1 MSLRKWIAVSIFV
14 IAFVFLCFSVNF
26 SMEIKDLLKKHS
38 LLENKLV
45 NSSSLAEK
53 LKMEKVTKAKE
64 SEHYHE
70 SIDNALATLLNDGVI
85 NFERTYMALDSVS
98 LSIENIKFID
108 FLDFYIL
115 LLKDE
120 NIEISNVDIKST
132 KNENY
137 INGQIILRKK

>member
-53 LKMEKVTKAKE
+53 LKMEKVAKAKE

-85 NFERTYMALDSVS
+85 NFERTYMAHDSVS

>member
-1 MSLRKWIAVSIFV
+1 MSLRKWIAVSIFM

-85 NFERTYMALDSVS
+85 NFERTYMAHDSLS

-115 LLKDE
+115 LLKDD

>member
-1 MSLRKWIAVSIFV
+1 MSLRKWIAVSILV

-53 LKMEKVTKAKE
+53 LKMEKVTKAKK

-85 NFERTYMALDSVS
+85 NFERTYMAHDSVS

>member
-85 NFERTYMALDSVS
+85 NFERTYMAHDSVS

>member
-26 SMEIKDLLKKHS
+26 SMEIKNLLKKHS

-45 NSSSLAEK
+45 NSSSFAEK

-120 NIEISNVDIKST
+120 NIEISNIDIKST

>member
-1 MSLRKWIAVSIFV
+1 MSLRKWKAVSIFV

-115 LLKDE
+115 LLKHE
-120 NIEISNVDIKST
+120 NIEISIVDIKST

>member
-1 MSLRKWIAVSIFV
+1 
-14 IAFVFLCFSVNF
+14 
-26 SMEIKDLLKKHS
+26 MEIKDLLKKHS

-53 LKMEKVTKAKE
+53 LKMEKVTKAKK

-85 NFERTYMALDSVS
+85 NFERTYMAHDSVS

>member
-1 MSLRKWIAVSIFV
+1 MSLRKWKAVSIFV

-26 SMEIKDLLKKHS
+26 SMEIKNLLKKHS

>member
-14 IAFVFLCFSVNF
+14 IAFVFLCFSVDF

-85 NFERTYMALDSVS
+85 NFERTYMAHDSVS
-98 LSIENIKFID
+98 LSIEKIKFID
-108 FLDFYIL
+108 FLEFYIL